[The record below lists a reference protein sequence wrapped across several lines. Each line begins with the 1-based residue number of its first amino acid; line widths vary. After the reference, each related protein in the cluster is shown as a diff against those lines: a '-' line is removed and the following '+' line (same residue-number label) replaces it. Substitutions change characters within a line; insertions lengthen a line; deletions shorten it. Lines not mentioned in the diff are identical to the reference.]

1 MVYVPHVVL
10 EGFITAI
17 VSFAL
22 TLSSAKILARKE
34 GDRISPS
41 QELIALGSSNVLGS
55 FFSCFISAAPIGRS
69 VINQS
74 MGSKSQLSS
83 LFGCLFM
90 IFLFLT
96 CGQSLKY
103 LPIVSRIHLPGVYH
117 TFSSTVKISGY
128 FVVRGIDQHCS
139 DLTNDAQ
146 DVSRCPDHLEV

>member
-1 MVYVPHVVL
+1 MTYVPHVIL

-41 QELIALGSSNVLGS
+41 QELIALGSSNLLGS
-55 FFSCFISAAPIGRS
+55 FFSCFVSAAPIGRS

-103 LPIVSRIHLPGVYH
+103 LP
-117 TFSSTVKISGY
+117 
-128 FVVRGIDQHCS
+128 VVRHLYFLSAFVTCWVEHNER
-139 DLTNDAQ
+139 LNK
-146 DVSRCPDHLEV
+146 VSQL